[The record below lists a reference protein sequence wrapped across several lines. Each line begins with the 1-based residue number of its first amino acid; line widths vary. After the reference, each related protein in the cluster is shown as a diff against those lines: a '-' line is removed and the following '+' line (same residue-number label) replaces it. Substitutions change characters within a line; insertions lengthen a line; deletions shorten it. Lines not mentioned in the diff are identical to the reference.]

1 MRNNTPVGTKVDT
14 RPPFAVNGMIV
25 WSVPVT
31 PALNFP
37 IIGSAPMKN
46 GTTIAT
52 PTIEPT

>member
-25 WSVPVT
+25 RSVPIT
-31 PALNFP
+31 PAFSFP